1 MMTNIIKFLSD
12 EIMVILIA
20 AMPVLE
26 LRGAIPFGV
35 SLGMHPLHAMVLGI
49 LGSMLPVPFLLLFLK
64 PVFRE
69 MRKHR
74 LFKKFVEWVTNR
86 TMKKATNI
94 KKYSALGLLIFVA
107 VPLPTTGVW
116 TGSIAAALLDMRFR
130 TAFFAILAGNC
141 IAALIMM
148 ILSHAA
154 FGF

>member
-1 MMTNIIKFLSD
+1 MKTILEFLSD

-35 SLGMHPLHAMVLGI
+35 SLGMHPLHAMLLGI

-64 PVFRE
+64 PIFRE
-69 MRKHR
+69 MRKNS
-74 LFKKFVEWVTNR
+74 LFRKFVEWLTRR
-86 TMKKATNI
+86 TMKKAKNI

-130 TAFFAILAGNC
+130 TAMLAIFVGNC